1 MATYNELIY
10 MVLDEL
16 KIDSDDSYFTED
28 HVMFL
33 LTKYRSL
40 LLKQRYSDARR
51 IIPLVNYNTLCLTM
65 IEHAPGDRLCG
76 TEEYLRSI
84 VELPYIMDLTG
95 MRDFT
100 KVTTCDIA
108 GKTISFVNKERFRFV
123 GNNKWTRNSIFATI
137 ADDGHLYLKSSNPQ
151 FRFLD
156 KVSITSI
163 FEDPVKVYE
172 LECDCNGTSPCS
184 ITNSE
189 IKLQEDLIPQL
200 IGLCVAELGQALYKP
215 TDKVNDGTDELSTI
229 GMRSNKSNRSNGER
243 E

>member
-16 KIDSDDSYFTED
+16 KVDSDDSYFTED

-33 LTKYRSL
+33 LTKYRAL
-40 LLKQRYSDARR
+40 LLKQRYSDVRR
-51 IIPLVNYNTLCLTM
+51 VIPLVNFNTLCLTM
-65 IEHAPGDRLCG
+65 IEHAPGDRLCNTG
-76 TEEYLRSI
+76 EYLRSI

-100 KVTTCDIA
+100 KITTCDIT
-108 GKTISFVNKERFRFV
+108 GNTVSFVNKERFRFV
-123 GNNKWTRNSIFATI
+123 GNNKWTRNSIFAAI
-137 ADDGHLYLKSSNPQ
+137 ADDNHLYLKSSNPQ

-156 KVSITSI
+156 RVNITSV

-172 LECDCNGTSPCS
+172 LECDCNSLNPCS

-200 IGLCVAELGQALYKP
+200 TGLCVAELRQALYRP
-215 TDKVNDGTDELSTI
+215 SDVVNDSKDDLSKMGTRT
-229 GMRSNKSNRSNGER
+229 RSNESTGE
-243 E
+243 